1 MYVKWEWTIHL
12 SVLQVKEENQLGK
25 SAKQN
30 DHQMATTSKK
40 HYSDLTRI
48 PPHQNQVNGDTVFPM
63 NA

>member
-1 MYVKWEWTIHL
+1 M
-12 SVLQVKEENQLGK
+12 LQVKEENQLGK

-30 DHQMATTSKK
+30 DHQMATKSKK